1 MQILVAERAKW
12 EKIEDRYQYLSDT
25 KEREVHVGIKDMT
38 ETATAR
44 LSTKNIDNSST
55 AKSDMPS
62 SIGKKGLTSLIGQDS
77 SSTLLKK

>member
-1 MQILVAERAKW
+1 
-12 EKIEDRYQYLSDT
+12 
-25 KEREVHVGIKDMT
+25 MT
-38 ETATAR
+38 ETAR

-62 SIGKKGLTSLIGQDS
+62 SIGKKGLTSLIGQES